1 MGGTRDQ
8 AIFASALT
16 GINGGTEGKSSDSS
30 MPKDACFIVSNGM
43 PKHSLVDERYSQG
56 DGMYPSQERR
66 MASKA
71 FGDPRLGNTTSGG
84 GNRVMMS
91 W

>member
-1 MGGTRDQ
+1 MGATRDQ

-16 GINGGTEGKSSDSS
+16 GINGVTEGKSYDSS
-30 MPKDACFIVSNGM
+30 MPKDGCFIGSNGM
-43 PKHSLVDERYSQG
+43 PKHSPVDERYSQG
-56 DGMYPSQERR
+56 NGMYPSQERR
-66 MASKA
+66 VASKA
-71 FGDPRLGNTTSGG
+71 SGDPGLGSTTSGG